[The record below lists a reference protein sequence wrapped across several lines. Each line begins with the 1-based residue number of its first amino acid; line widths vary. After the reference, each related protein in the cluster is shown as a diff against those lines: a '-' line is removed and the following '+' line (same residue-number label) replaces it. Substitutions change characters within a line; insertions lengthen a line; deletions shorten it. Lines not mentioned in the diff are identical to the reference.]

1 MGIPAADPLLA
12 VTRLFHFTPDT
23 NLANIRAHEGI
34 YATARLREM
43 GIEFTP
49 GGNELSLRL
58 DSDGGMDQ
66 YVHLCWD
73 YGHPME
79 WYMRNRGLR
88 VRYLEIDP
96 VIMREPTTRFSPG
109 VANANGM
116 YTHSIQEAVDGG
128 MIDYDAIN
136 RRIGSL
142 KDANNQHRRQQAE
155 QTEVL
160 IPDFVP
166 MRFIRN
172 FPNG

>member
-1 MGIPAADPLLA
+1 MTVPDPLLA
-12 VTRLFHFTPDT
+12 ITRLFHFTPET
-23 NLANIRAHEGI
+23 NLPNIRAYGGI

-43 GIEFTP
+43 GIEFTA
-49 GGNELSLRL
+49 GGNDLSLRL
-58 DSDGGMDQ
+58 DTEGGMDQ

-79 WYMRNRGLR
+79 WYVGNRGIR
-88 VRYLEIDP
+88 VRYLEIDRA
-96 VIMREPTTRFSPG
+96 ILHEATTRFCPG

-116 YTHSIQEAVDGG
+116 VTHSVQEAVDGG

-142 KDANNQHRRQQAE
+142 KDANNQARRQRAE
-155 QTEVL
+155 RTEIL

-166 MRFIRN
+166 MQFIRN

>member
-1 MGIPAADPLLA
+1 MSIPADPLLA
-12 VTRLFHFTPDT
+12 ITRLFHFTPVS
-23 NLANIRAHEGI
+23 NLPNIRAHRGI

-43 GIEFTP
+43 GIEFTA

-58 DSDGGMDQ
+58 DTEGGMDQ

-79 WYMRNRGLR
+79 YYVSNRGIA

-96 VIMREPTTRFSPG
+96 AILREVTTRFCPG

-116 YTHSIQEAVDGG
+116 MTHSVPEAVAGG

-142 KDANNQHRRQQAE
+142 KEYENQERRKRAE
-155 QTEVL
+155 KTEIL

-166 MRFIRN
+166 MKFIRN

>member
-1 MGIPAADPLLA
+1 MSPAADPLLA
-12 VTRLFHFTPDT
+12 ITRLFHFTPVT
-23 NLANIRAHEGI
+23 NLENIRAYGGI

-43 GIEFTP
+43 GIGFTT

-58 DSDGGMDQ
+58 DTEGGMDQ

-79 WYMRNRGLR
+79 WYVSNRGIN
-88 VRYLEIDP
+88 VRYLEIDRA
-96 VIMREPTTRFSPG
+96 ILYEDTTRFCPG

-116 YTHSIQEAVDGG
+116 CTHSVPEAVAGG

-136 RRIGSL
+136 RKIGSL
-142 KDANNQHRRQQAE
+142 KESENQERRKRAE
-155 QTEVL
+155 KTEIL

-166 MRFIRN
+166 MKYIRN